1 MPDPLALA
9 AEQMAPAPARTNFFD
24 PAAGQTIISRYANT
38 KRANEG
44 LEALGKAVS
53 GYADSQMAL
62 ENQQMRRDDQAIQRQ
77 GLEARLEDQR
87 LQRETAERNRTV
99 FDRETLK
106 YDEEQQA
113 KEGQGEFLTALAG
126 LDPTDPEFQGK
137 VSELIAGANDVI
149 VKDAAAQA
157 ILQFKNRAWENQNR
171 RKEQELRPAVRL
183 ASLGLKPEEF
193 VYDELTGDL
202 DVVSS
207 TVRAY
212 EKKGSAKS
220 AEEQAKDA
228 EKAATDLEKD
238 TKTLIADST
247 VFPSQVSNY
256 MRAYGADE
264 KGGPNKAA
272 KPLEYQQAEE
282 YDANKYESELNSAK
296 NMTLE
301 QYVDAVPGLKSA
313 QQAKRKAVWEL
324 ANGKASAAPAAAPKP
339 AAATKITPTPGKRYR
354 MADGSIKTFGEDG
367 QWR

>member
-44 LEALGKAVS
+44 LEALGKAAS

-149 VKDAAAQA
+149 VKDSAAQA
-157 ILQFKNRAWENQNR
+157 ILQFKNRAWDNQNR

-183 ASLGLKPEEF
+183 ASLGLRPEEF

-202 DVVSS
+202 DIVSS
-207 TVRAY
+207 TVKAY

-220 AEEQAKDA
+220 AEEQTKDA
-228 EKAATDLEKD
+228 EKASDPEVLKKAVAPMLLDLSAFPTAEMNLARQGFNKTD
-238 TKTLIADST
+238 
-247 VFPSQVSNY
+247 
-256 MRAYGADE
+256 
-264 KGGPNKAA
+264 NKAPTEA
-272 KPLEYQQAEE
+272 IVRAEDFDKNRPLAELQAARAQPSA
-282 YDANKYESELNSAK
+282 DAYANMMDKYLSDNKLAALTEGQK
-296 NMTLE
+296 
-301 QYVDAVPGLKSA
+301 
-313 QQAKRKAVWEL
+313 AKRKALWNL
-324 ANGKASAAPAAAPKP
+324 ANGKASAAPTP
-339 AAATKITPTPGKRYR
+339 AATQAPATKVRRYNPATGK
-354 MADGSIKTFGEDG
+354 IE
-367 QWR
+367 